1 MFDFTTIGW
10 VHMIFGLLALA
21 SGTAVILARKGT
33 RGHRF
38 WGYFYFFNMLA
49 TNATSLVL
57 YELTGTFNFFHAS
70 ALFSLI
76 VLTIGMIPVFTRRP
90 QAQRGWLQRH
100 AFYMTGSYLGVVL
113 ATAAE
118 ITSRVPGWDFG
129 VAVAATVIIG
139 SVIGVALMQRYVPRA
154 IDNLSPRRRQPLQA
168 SGD

>member
-1 MFDFTTIGW
+1 MLDFSTIGW
-10 VHMIFGLLALA
+10 IHMIFGLLALV
-21 SGTAVILARKGT
+21 SGTVVLLARKGT

-49 TNATSLVL
+49 TNATSLVI

-70 ALFSLI
+70 ALCSLA
-76 VLTIGMIPVFTRRP
+76 VLTVGMVPLFTRRP
-90 QAQRGWLQRH
+90 KANRGWLQRH
-100 AFYMTGSYLGVVL
+100 AFFMTGSYLGVLL

-129 VAVAATVIIG
+129 IAVAATVIVG

-154 IDNLSPRRRQPLQA
+154 IANLNPRRHSRIQA
-168 SGD
+168 SAD